1 VTEGRQTLLRF
12 VLPDTHPDTGVRDG
26 IFGATYDL
34 CDGNRISVS
43 DRQALE
49 GLLFWFDDNL
59 ATPARFNRSKSKSS
73 DRRRTAG
80 VSWLKSAAS
89 EHLTKMRALATILQK
104 NGYQVSQISTARPG
118 YVIFEDDHQV
128 IAEPFRGEHD

>member
-26 IFGATYDL
+26 IFGAPYDL

-59 ATPARFNRSKSKSS
+59 ATPARFNRSKSKSY